1 MLART
6 TILEEN
12 KIKIIIPL
20 IFIKLYLLF
29 SYINNHFLALGY
41 FLLKRLLHF
50 LVKFKLKSIFQV
62 IIVLDLPPGKVAWQ
76 NTVLLGISSLNNDFE
91 SIVESVP
98 YSITSI
104 VCTIIY
110 NNITRHI
117 LHQTLPP
124 SCMRHR
130 FGAIL
135 SPEIEKGNLESP
147 LCTNYPCQ
155 HACSAR
161 KELLVLGHS
170 DHFSAHPSC

>member
-1 MLART
+1 MIAGT

-12 KIKIIIPL
+12 KIKIIISL

-41 FLLKRLLHF
+41 FSLNRLLCF
-50 LVKFKLKSIFQV
+50 LGKFKLKSISQV
-62 IIVLDLPPGKVAWQ
+62 IIVLDLPSGKVAWQ
-76 NTVLLGISSLNNDFE
+76 NTVLLDVSSLNNDFE
-91 SIVESVP
+91 SIVESMP

-110 NNITRHI
+110 NNIIRHI

-124 SCMRHR
+124 SYMRHR

-135 SPEIEKGNLESP
+135 SSEIEKGNLELP

-161 KELLVLGHS
+161 KELLVLEHS
-170 DHFSAHPSC
+170 DHFSAHQSC

>member
-29 SYINNHFLALGY
+29 SYISNHFLALSY
-41 FLLKRLLHF
+41 FSLKRLLHF
-50 LVKFKLKSIFQV
+50 LAKFKLNS
-62 IIVLDLPPGKVAWQ
+62 
-76 NTVLLGISSLNNDFE
+76 ISSHNCLRP
-91 SIVESVP
+91 SIRQGGLAEHSPTGCFFLEQWLWAHSRVTP

-104 VCTIIY
+104 MCTIIY
-110 NNITRHI
+110 NNIIKHI
-117 LHQTLPP
+117 LHQPLPP
-124 SCMRHR
+124 SCIHHR

-135 SPEIEKGNLESP
+135 TSEIEKGNLDLSFS
-147 LCTNYPCQ
+147 TNYPCQ

-161 KELLVLGHS
+161 KELLVLGRS
-170 DHFSAHPSC
+170 DHFSAHQSC